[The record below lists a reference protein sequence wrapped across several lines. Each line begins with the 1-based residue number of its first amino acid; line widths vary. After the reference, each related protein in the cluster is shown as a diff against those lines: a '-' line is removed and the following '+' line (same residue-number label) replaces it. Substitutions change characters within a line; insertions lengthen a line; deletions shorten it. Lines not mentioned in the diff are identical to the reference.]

1 MCGISGFISNK
12 PGNIDKLKIL
22 GLYNT
27 TRGTDSCGIAL
38 NNQLVKGVGTIANF
52 SNFIENKILETD
64 VEHKNYTILIHTR
77 NASQK
82 STKDDPECAHP
93 FEIKNKKGK
102 TILVG
107 MHNGVITNET
117 EIAKKYGVKEEKVD
131 SKTLLSILAKAK
143 TDDKMLKVLQDY
155 EGAAALAWYYA
166 DEPNT
171 LYLWKG
177 ASKQYSYGAV
187 VEERPLFIYRV
198 KDDTGKFTDEFYF
211 SSIRGSLLASGGNT
225 GYAETDV
232 DKEPS
237 VKTIESNCLIKIIP
251 GEKFKVRPIKR
262 AETTNTT
269 KSSSCVV
276 TPPSTKNIIV
286 TVKPNTQ
293 KINEVLMLSGF
304 KNYPFKKINKKPLLN
319 SKKVVTLDNEPF
331 IHDFHDKGNKIYFLR
346 GRYWQNGHMIGGN
359 EKTTYVTRE
368 VDIDGYPKDHK
379 LCDIEGIDTYYF
391 FQGLLLQGK
400 EDAEAVKQL
409 CNTNSAWT
417 ADKKELNLHTI
428 AKHVWGFA
436 SNFKDTSG
444 LAKDSSGGNGWA
456 SGIYYP
462 MFDFDR
468 KYKFDNGFFQYAEYT
483 ATSSSD
489 KLNIIKS
496 FETKT
501 PVVKEEAKVI
511 ALPITTKK
519 YSTEI
524 TEAAEAISDAE
535 EDVIFN
541 HCYEALSSLKA
552 ALASVEKV
560 KTNERFRSLYSVM
573 NTSKNAI
580 SQRVLAAENTGR
592 KKEETIEF
600 TTEKG
605 PLYS

>member
-93 FEIKNKKGK
+93 FEIKNKNGK

-177 ASKQYSYGAV
+177 ASRQYSYGAV

-211 SSIRGSLLASGGNT
+211 SSIRESLLAIGGDT

-237 VKTIESNCLIKIIP
+237 VKTTESNCLIKIIP

-269 KSSSCVV
+269 KSSSCSV
-276 TPPSTKNIIV
+276 TPPSTKNITI

-456 SGIYYP
+456 SGFYYP

-468 KYKFDNGFFQYAEYT
+468 KYKFDNGFFEYAEYT
-483 ATSSSD
+483 AMNSSD
-489 KLNIIKS
+489 KLAMIKS
-496 FETKT
+496 FETKI
-501 PVVKEEAKVI
+501 PIVKEEAKVI
-511 ALPITTKK
+511 QLPITTKK

-535 EDVIFN
+535 EDMIFN
-541 HCYEALSSLKA
+541 HCYEAVSSLKA
-552 ALASVEKV
+552 ALTSLENV
-560 KTNERFRSLYSVM
+560 KTNERFRNLYRVM
-573 NTSKNAI
+573 GVTKNTI
-580 SQRVLAAENTGR
+580 SNTLLTVEKEVR
-592 KKEETIEF
+592 KEKEIEF